1 MEIFELLLIVVLT
14 AVITG
19 VVAAYIVARTAAS
32 PGRDGAEA
40 GRDGEGRRGGGAG
53 EQDPVGAELQRAVDT
68 LVTVAGEQ
76 LDARTRTGAAHLET
90 RKELIDAELERMRAV
105 LAEVTG
111 LVQRIDAERA
121 GQLGQVSAQLAG
133 VARSHAELGRTT
145 ATLTQALTNAQAR
158 GQWGERMAE
167 DVLRAAGFVEGVN
180 YRTQVTTRSGSRPD
194 VTFLL
199 PGDRVVHMDVKFPLA
214 GYLELLDAD
223 TEVERD
229 RARDGFLK
237 AARARIRELAQRGYI
252 DEQDGTLDVVLL
264 FIPNEQVY
272 AFLHEHDPALLDD
285 ALAQRVVL
293 CSPSTLFAVMA
304 VLRQAVDSFALE
316 RASDEIL
323 QLLAGFADQWGR
335 FTDQFDKLG
344 RGLDTTQRA
353 YEALASTR
361 RTQLER
367 QLDRVEELRSQ
378 RGVAAVVAD
387 DQRAPIVA
395 LGSADDAEHRTRAD
409 ASVRGSV
416 PNDGDPTNVS
426 STGG

>member
-1 MEIFELLLIVVLT
+1 M
-14 AVITG
+14 
-19 VVAAYIVARTAAS
+19 
-32 PGRDGAEA
+32 
-40 GRDGEGRRGGGAG
+40 
-53 EQDPVGAELQRAVDT
+53 GAELQRAVDT
-68 LVTVAGEQ
+68 LVTVAAEQ

-90 RKELIDAELERMRAV
+90 RKELIDAELERLRAT

-111 LVQRIDAERA
+111 LVQRIDTERA

-158 GQWGERMAE
+158 GQWGERMAQ

-223 TEVERD
+223 TEAERD

-237 AARARIRELAQRGYI
+237 AARARVRELAQRGYI

-264 FIPNEQVY
+264 FIPNEQVH

-293 CSPSTLFAVMA
+293 CSPSTLFAVLA

-335 FTDQFDKLG
+335 FTDQLDKVG

-353 YEALASTR
+353 YEALAGTR

-387 DQRAPIVA
+387 DQRARIVP
-395 LGSADDAEHRTRAD
+395 LGLGESAEPRPEVD
-409 ASVRGSV
+409 ASVRASA
-416 PNDGDPTNVS
+416 PKAEEPS
-426 STGG
+426 EAGGTRG

>member
-1 MEIFELLLIVVLT
+1 MELFELVLVVVT
-14 AVITG
+14 A
-19 VVAAYIVARTAAS
+19 VVAAAVAAVVVVRLTATS
-32 PGRDGAEA
+32 GRGEPVGQAGAGA
-40 GRDGEGRRGGGAG
+40 GGG
-53 EQDPVGAELQRAVDT
+53 EQVGTDLQRAVDT

-76 LDARTRTGAAHLET
+76 LDARTRTGAAHLEA
-90 RKELIDAELERMRAV
+90 RKELIDAELERMRST

-111 LVQRIDAERA
+111 LVQRLDAERA

-158 GQWGERMAE
+158 GQWGERMAA
-167 DVLRAAGFVEGVN
+167 DVLRAAGFVAGVN

-264 FIPNEQVY
+264 FIPNEQVH

-293 CSPSTLFAVMA
+293 CSPSTLFAVLA
-304 VLRQAVDSFALE
+304 VLRQAVESFALE

-335 FTDQFDKLG
+335 FTEQLDKVG

-361 RTQLER
+361 RSQLER

-387 DQRAPIVA
+387 DRPRVVP
-395 LGSADDAEHRTRAD
+395 LGRGDDDARPED
-409 ASVRGSV
+409 ASVRSSAPKDQGPSAA
-416 PNDGDPTNVS
+416 G

>member
-1 MEIFELLLIVVLT
+1 METVELVLAVVLT
-14 AVITG
+14 AVTAG
-19 VVAAYIVARTAAS
+19 AVAAYVVARITTAAG
-32 PGRDGAEA
+32 GRDGTQ
-40 GRDGEGRRGGGAG
+40 RPGGVAG

-229 RARDGFLK
+229 RARDGFLRT
-237 AARARIRELAQRGYI
+237 ARARVRELAQRGYI

-272 AFLHEHDPALLDD
+272 AFLHEHDPTLLDD
-285 ALAQRVVL
+285 ALAQRAVL
-293 CSPSTLFAVMA
+293 CSPSTLFAVLA
-304 VLRQAVDSFALE
+304 VLRQAVESFALE

-335 FTDQFDKLG
+335 FTDQLDKLG

-353 YEALASTR
+353 YEALAGTR

-367 QLDRVEELRSQ
+367 QLDQVEELRSQ
-378 RGVAAVVAD
+378 RGVAAVITD
-387 DQRAPIVA
+387 DGRAPVVP
-395 LGSADDAEHRTRAD
+395 LESSDGPHGRTRSD
-409 ASVRGSV
+409 ASVRETAS
-416 PNDGDPTNVS
+416 NVEGARGAS
-426 STGG
+426 RPGG

>member
-1 MEIFELLLIVVLT
+1 MESFELVLVVVT
-14 AVITG
+14 AVVVG
-19 VVAAYIVARTAAS
+19 AVVAFVVARTAAGRGAMS
-32 PGRDGAEA
+32 DEGTGVAAPGET
-40 GRDGEGRRGGGAG
+40 
-53 EQDPVGAELQRAVDT
+53 VGAELQRAVDT
-68 LVTVAGEQ
+68 LVTVAAEQ

-90 RKELIDAELERMRAV
+90 RKELIDAELERMRTT

-111 LVQRIDAERA
+111 LVQRLDAERA

-158 GQWGERMAE
+158 GQWGERMAA

-237 AARARIRELAQRGYI
+237 AARARVRELAQRGYI

-264 FIPNEQVY
+264 FIPNEQVH

-293 CSPSTLFAVMA
+293 CSPSTLFAVLA

-335 FTDQFDKLG
+335 FTDQLDKVG
-344 RGLDTTQRA
+344 RGLETTQRA

-387 DQRAPIVA
+387 DQRARIVP
-395 LGSADDAEHRTRAD
+395 LGLGDGGDEQPRVD
-409 ASVRGSV
+409 ASVPAPASK
-416 PNDGDPTNVS
+416 DGEPTGVS
-426 STGG
+426 SARG

>member
-1 MEIFELLLIVVLT
+1 MEPLELVLVLLMAML
-14 AVITG
+14 AAA
-19 VVAAYIVARTAAS
+19 VAALVVVRAT
-32 PGRDGAEA
+32 GRSG
-40 GRDGEGRRGGGAG
+40 RGGTEASTGAG
-53 EQDPVGAELQRAVDT
+53 TPGGDPAGAELQRAVET

-76 LDARTRTGAAHLET
+76 LDARTRTGAAHLEA
-90 RKELIDAELERMRAV
+90 RKELIDAELERMRAT

-111 LVQRIDAERA
+111 LIQRLDAERA
-121 GQLGQVSAQLAG
+121 GQLGQVSAQLEG
-133 VARSHAELGRTT
+133 VARAHAELGRTT

-180 YRTQVTTRSGSRPD
+180 YRTQVTTRRGGRPD

-229 RARDGFLK
+229 RARDGFLR
-237 AARARIRELAQRGYI
+237 AARARVRELAQRGYI

-264 FIPNEQVY
+264 FIPNEQVH

-293 CSPSTLFAVMA
+293 CSPSTLFAVLA

-323 QLLAGFADQWGR
+323 QLLAGFADQWAR
-335 FTDQFDKLG
+335 FTDQLDKVG
-344 RGLDTTQRA
+344 RGLETTQRA

-361 RTQLER
+361 RSQLER

-378 RGVAAVVAD
+378 RGVAALVAE
-387 DQRAPIVA
+387 DQRPRVVA
-395 LGSADDAEHRTRAD
+395 LGGGDTDGRPQQASAASSAPKSGRPAEAVN
-409 ASVRGSV
+409 S
-416 PNDGDPTNVS
+416 DG
-426 STGG
+426 

>member
-1 MEIFELLLIVVLT
+1 VESFELVLVVVT
-14 AVITG
+14 AVVVG
-19 VVAAYIVARTAAS
+19 AVVAFVVARTAS
-32 PGRDGAEA
+32 G
-40 GRDGEGRRGGGAG
+40 RGGTSDEGTGVAATG
-53 EQDPVGAELQRAVDT
+53 ETVGSELQRAVDT
-68 LVTVAGEQ
+68 LVTVAAEQ

-90 RKELIDAELERMRAV
+90 RKELIDAELERMRTT

-111 LVQRIDAERA
+111 LVQRLDAERA

-158 GQWGERMAE
+158 GQWGERMAA

-180 YRTQVTTRSGSRPD
+180 YRTQMTTRSGSRPD

-229 RARDGFLK
+229 RARDGFLR
-237 AARARIRELAQRGYI
+237 AARARVRELAQRGYI

-264 FIPNEQVY
+264 FIPNEQVH

-293 CSPSTLFAVMA
+293 CSPSTLFAVLA

-335 FTDQFDKLG
+335 FTDQLDKVG
-344 RGLDTTQRA
+344 RGLETTQRA
-353 YEALASTR
+353 YETLASTR

-387 DQRAPIVA
+387 DQRARIVP
-395 LGSADDAEHRTRAD
+395 LGLGDGGDEQPRAD
-409 ASVRGSV
+409 ASAPASASKAGE
-416 PNDGDPTNVS
+416 PTGVS

>member
-1 MEIFELLLIVVLT
+1 VEPLELVLVLFT
-14 AVITG
+14 A
-19 VVAAYIVARTAAS
+19 VVAAAVAALVVVRATRRSDGGVSGQPPSGAA
-32 PGRDGAEA
+32 
-40 GRDGEGRRGGGAG
+40 GGDQA
-53 EQDPVGAELQRAVDT
+53 GAELQRAVDT

-76 LDARTRTGAAHLET
+76 LDARTRTGAAHLEA
-90 RKELIDAELERMRAV
+90 RKELIDAELERMRAT

-111 LVQRIDAERA
+111 LIQRIDAERA
-121 GQLGQVSAQLAG
+121 GQLGQVSAQLEG
-133 VARSHAELGRTT
+133 VARAHAELGRTT

-180 YRTQVTTRSGSRPD
+180 YRTQVTTRTGSRPD

-229 RARDGFLK
+229 RARDGFLR
-237 AARARIRELAQRGYI
+237 AARARVRELAQRGYI

-264 FIPNEQVY
+264 FIPNEQVH
-272 AFLHEHDPALLDD
+272 AFVHEQDPALLDD

-293 CSPSTLFAVMA
+293 CSPSTLFAVLA

-323 QLLAGFADQWGR
+323 QLLAGFADQWAR
-335 FTDQFDKLG
+335 FTDQLDKVG
-344 RGLDTTQRA
+344 RGLETTQRA
-353 YEALASTR
+353 YESLAGTR

-378 RGVAAVVAD
+378 RGVAALVGE
-387 DQRAPIVA
+387 DQRPRVVA
-395 LGSADDAEHRTRAD
+395 LGGGDSDDGRSEASAGSLAPKAGRPAEA
-409 ASVRGSV
+409 VG
-416 PNDGDPTNVS
+416 NDG
-426 STGG
+426 

>member
-1 MEIFELLLIVVLT
+1 METFELVLVVVLT

-19 VVAAYIVARTAAS
+19 ALAAYVVARTAATS
-32 PGRDGAEA
+32 GGGDAV
-40 GRDGEGRRGGGAG
+40 GRRGGEAG
-53 EQDPVGAELQRAVDT
+53 EQDRVGVELQRAVDT

-76 LDARTRTGAAHLET
+76 LDARTRTGAAHLDT

-180 YRTQVTTRSGSRPD
+180 YRTQATTRSGSRPD

-237 AARARIRELAQRGYI
+237 AARARVRELAQRGYI

-293 CSPSTLFAVMA
+293 CSPSTLFAVLA

-335 FTDQFDKLG
+335 FTDQLDKLG

-353 YEALASTR
+353 YEALAGTR

-378 RGVAAVVAD
+378 RGVAAVVAE
-387 DQRAPIVA
+387 DQRAPIVP
-395 LGSADDAEHRTRAD
+395 LGSAHDADRRTRTD

-416 PNDGDPTNVS
+416 SKPGHLPTAG